1 MVYVYHEGYL
11 QITHSKNDIRMGEN
25 WGFRYMLYM
34 TMFTWEPGK
43 TEEVMKMRTKETQ
56 VPGRKILKEWIAL
69 ETNLVFRLV
78 EITDPA
84 ALLKSSSVW
93 SDLGYI
99 EIHPVMEAEEALKLL
114 K

>member
-1 MVYVYHEGYL
+1 
-11 QITHSKNDIRMGEN
+11 
-25 WGFRYMLYM
+25 MLFM

-43 TEEVMKMRTKETQ
+43 TEEVMRMRMKETEH
-56 VPGRKILKEWIAL
+56 PGRKVVKEWVAL

-84 ALLKSSSVW
+84 ALLKASSGW
-93 SDLGYI
+93 SDLGYL
-99 EIHPVMEAEEALKLL
+99 ELHPVMESEEALKLL

>member
-1 MVYVYHEGYL
+1 VKTGDE
-11 QITHSKNDIRMGEN
+11 
-25 WGFRYMLYM
+25 YMLFI
-34 TMFTWEPGK
+34 TTFQWEPGK
-43 TEEVMKMRTKETQ
+43 TEEVMQTRKKETEH
-56 VPGRKILKEWIAL
+56 PGRKVLKEWIAL
-69 ETNLVFRLV
+69 ETNLVFRLI

-84 ALLKSSSVW
+84 ALLKSSAVW

>member
-1 MVYVYHEGYL
+1 VKTGDE
-11 QITHSKNDIRMGEN
+11 
-25 WGFRYMLYM
+25 YMLFI
-34 TMFTWEPGK
+34 TTFQWEPGK
-43 TEEVMKMRTKETQ
+43 TEEVMQTRKKETEH
-56 VPGRKILKEWIAL
+56 PGRKVLKEWIAL
-69 ETNLVFRLV
+69 ETNLVFRLI

>member
-1 MVYVYHEGYL
+1 
-11 QITHSKNDIRMGEN
+11 MGKK
-25 WGFRYMLYM
+25 WGLHHMLFM

-43 TEEVMKMRTKETQ
+43 TEEVMQMRMKEPQ
-56 VPGRKILKEWIAL
+56 VPGRKVLKEWIAL

-78 EITDPA
+78 EIADPA

-93 SDLGYI
+93 SDLGYL
-99 EIHPVMEAEEALKLL
+99 EIHPVLEAEEALKLL

>member
-1 MVYVYHEGYL
+1 
-11 QITHSKNDIRMGEN
+11 
-25 WGFRYMLYM
+25 MLFM
-34 TMFTWEPGK
+34 TMFQWEPGK
-43 TEEVMKMRTKETQ
+43 TEEIMQMRTKETHH
-56 VPGRKILKEWIAL
+56 PGRTIVKEWIAL

-84 ALLKSSSVW
+84 ALLKASSGW

-99 EIHPVMEAEEALKLL
+99 EMHPVMESEEALKLL